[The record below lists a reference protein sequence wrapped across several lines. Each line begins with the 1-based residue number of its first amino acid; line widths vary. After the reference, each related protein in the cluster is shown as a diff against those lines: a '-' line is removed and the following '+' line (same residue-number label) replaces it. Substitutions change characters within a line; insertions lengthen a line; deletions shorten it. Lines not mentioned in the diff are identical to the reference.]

1 MDKRVRKIM
10 FHLNSLGK
18 GGAERVV
25 SLLANEFAKNNVEV
39 VIATEW
45 YADEEYE
52 VDSKVKRIHA
62 GLSKEDETASRLAKQ
77 WIRIRNL
84 RKVLV
89 EERPDVLISFCVK
102 ANYRAM
108 MASTG
113 TGVPV
118 IVSVRNDPKIDY
130 VGRANGVMNK
140 LFLNRASGCV
150 FQTQEAKEFFD
161 EVLQKKSRIICNPV
175 NEKYLRAE
183 RIAPKKKIVCVG
195 RLVAQK
201 NQMLL
206 VNAFEKIL
214 EKYSDY
220 HLYLYGDGSDDEC
233 KDELLKYV
241 GEKAITTLTSQIKEN
256 TDAKATVVTKESIEE
271 VLKLKDHV
279 HFMGLSSTLEKDMA
293 DAAMFV
299 LPSNYE
305 GMPNALME
313 AMALGLPVISTDCPC
328 GGSRYWITHG
338 TTGQLVPVKDVEA
351 MAKAMEFYIENP
363 KEAENMGAN
372 ARERL
377 KEATLD
383 KVFEQWSGYISEVL
397 SKEKVCEKQRLN

>member
-1 MDKRVRKIM
+1 MQNVKWKENRIDRKVRKIM

-25 SLLANEFAKNNVEV
+25 SLLANEFVKNEVEV

-45 YADEEYE
+45 YSEEEY
-52 VDSKVKRIHA
+52 DLKLQVKRIHA
-62 GLSKEDETASRLAKQ
+62 GLSEAEEKASRIAKQ
-77 WIRIRNL
+77 WFRVKNL
-84 RKVLV
+84 RKVLLQ
-89 EERPDVLISFCVK
+89 EKPDVLISFCVK

-113 TGVPV
+113 TGIPV

-130 VGRANGVMNK
+130 VGKANSMMNK
-140 LFLNRASGCV
+140 LFLNRAAGCV
-150 FQTQEAKEFFD
+150 FQTGEAQEFFD
-161 EVLQKKSRIICNPV
+161 EVLQKKSIIICNPV
-175 NEKYLRAE
+175 NEKYLKAE
-183 RIAPKKKIVCVG
+183 RKTATKKIVCVG

-214 EKYSDY
+214 EKYPDY

-233 KDELLKYV
+233 KDELIQYV
-241 GEKAITTLTSQIKEN
+241 EDKEIYISKSQSEDAEASKAN
-256 TDAKATVVTKESIEE
+256 ASIGV
-271 VLKLKDHV
+271 VLKLKDNI
-279 HFMGLSSTLEKDMA
+279 HFMGLSSTLESDMA

-299 LPSNYE
+299 LSSNYE

-328 GGSRYWITHG
+328 GGSRYWIEPG
-338 TTGQLVPVKDVEA
+338 VTGQLVPVKDVDT
-351 MAKAMEFYIENP
+351 MAKAIEYYIQNP
-363 KEAENMGAN
+363 EKADEMGTN
-372 ARERL
+372 AMERL
-377 KEATLD
+377 QEAAMD
-383 KVFEQWSGYISEVL
+383 KVFEQWKGYIA
-397 SKEKVCEKQRLN
+397 KTLNYR

>member
-1 MDKRVRKIM
+1 MAKAVKKIM

-25 SLLANEFAKNNVEV
+25 SLLANEFVNNHVEV

-45 YADEEYE
+45 YSEEEYE
-52 VDSKVKRIHA
+52 LEAQVKRIHA
-62 GLSKEDETASRLAKQ
+62 GFSKEEEKASRVAKQ

-84 RKVLV
+84 RKVLLQ
-89 EERPDVLISFCVK
+89 EKPDILISFCVK

-108 MASTG
+108 MAATG
-113 TGVPV
+113 TGIPV

-130 VGRANGVMNK
+130 VGKVNGLMNK
-140 LFLNRASGCV
+140 LFLNRAAGCV
-150 FQTQEAKEFFD
+150 FQTGEAKEFFD
-161 EVLQKKSRIICNPV
+161 KALREKSMIICNPV
-175 NEKYLRAE
+175 NEKYLQAE
-183 RIAPKKKIVCVG
+183 RKSLQKKIVCVG

-214 EKYSDY
+214 EKYPDY

-233 KDELLKYV
+233 KEELLRYV
-241 GEKAITTLTSQIKEN
+241 EKGKKGEVFLKEH
-256 TDAKATVVTKESIEE
+256 I
-271 VLKLKDHV
+271 
-279 HFMGLSSTLEKDMA
+279 HFMGLSNSLEVDMA

-328 GGSRYWITHG
+328 GGSRYWIEPG
-338 TTGQLVPVKDVEA
+338 KTGQLVPVRDVESMVQA
-351 MAKAMEFYIENP
+351 IEFYIQNP
-363 KEAENMGAN
+363 EKAEEMGAN

-377 KEATLD
+377 KEATLE
-383 KVFEQWSGYISEVL
+383 KVFEQWKSYIEQVL
-397 SKEKVCEKQRLN
+397 S

>member
-1 MDKRVRKIM
+1 MGKTVRKVM
-10 FHLNSLGK
+10 FHINSLGK

-25 SLLANEFAKNNVEV
+25 SLLANEFVKDGVEV
-39 VIATEW
+39 IIATEW
-45 YADEEYE
+45 YSEEEYE
-52 VDSKVKRIHA
+52 LESQVRRVHA
-62 GLSKEDETASRLAKQ
+62 GLSKAQENGSRIAKQ
-77 WIRIRNL
+77 WFRIANL

-89 EERPDVLISFCVK
+89 QEKPDVLLSFCVK

-108 MASTG
+108 MAVTG
-113 TGVPV
+113 LGIPV

-130 VGRANGVMNK
+130 VGKVNGLMNK
-140 LFLNRASGCV
+140 LFLNRAAGCV
-150 FQTQEAKEFFD
+150 FQTKEAQEFFD
-161 EVLQKKSRIICNPV
+161 EVLQKKSIIICNPV
-175 NEKYLRAE
+175 NEKYLNAKREVPA
-183 RIAPKKKIVCVG
+183 KKIVCVG

-214 EKYSDY
+214 EKYPDY

-233 KDELLKYV
+233 KEELLKYV
-241 GEKAITTLTSQIKEN
+241 KNKELGILKQQNANEQETSKGHIK
-256 TDAKATVVTKESIEE
+256 KE
-271 VLKLKDHV
+271 VLKLKDYI
-279 HFMGLSSTLEKDMA
+279 HFMGLSSTLEIDMA

-328 GGSRYWITHG
+328 GGSRYWIEPKV
-338 TTGQLVPVKDVEA
+338 TGQLTPVKNVEA
-351 MAKAMEFYIENP
+351 MAEAMEYYILYP
-363 KEAENMGAN
+363 MEAEAIGAK

-377 KEATLD
+377 QEATVD
-383 KVFEQWSGYISEVL
+383 KVFEQWKSYLDKTLG
-397 SKEKVCEKQRLN
+397 

>member
-1 MDKRVRKIM
+1 MNKKVRKIM
-10 FHLNSLGK
+10 FHLNSMGK

-25 SLLANEFAKNNVEV
+25 SLLANEFVKKGMEV
-39 VIATEW
+39 VVATEW
-45 YADEEYE
+45 YSEEEYE
-52 VDSKVKRIHA
+52 LDAKVKRIHA
-62 GLSKEDETASRLAKQ
+62 GLSEKEEKSSRVAKQ
-77 WIRIRNL
+77 WFRVKNL

-89 EERPDVLISFCVK
+89 QEVPDVLISFCVK

-113 TGVPV
+113 TGIPV

-130 VGRANGVMNK
+130 VGAVNGFMNK
-140 LFLNRASGCV
+140 LFLNRAAGCV
-150 FQTQEAKEFFD
+150 FQTEEAQEFFD
-161 EVLQKKSRIICNPV
+161 EVLQKKSIIICNPV
-175 NEKYLRAE
+175 NEKYLQAE
-183 RIAPKKKIVCVG
+183 RKMSVKKIVCVG

-214 EKYSDY
+214 KKYPDY

-233 KDELLKYV
+233 KEELIRYV
-241 GEKAITTLTSQIKEN
+241 ESAEVKVLEQQLES
-256 TDAKATVVTKESIEE
+256 TDVTKG
-271 VLKLKDHV
+271 VVKLNNHI

-293 DAAMFV
+293 DASMFV

-328 GGSRYWITHG
+328 GGSRYWIETG
-338 TTGQLVPVKDVEA
+338 VNGQLVPVKDVDA
-351 MAKAMEFYIENP
+351 MAEAVEYYIQNP
-363 KEAENMGAN
+363 ERAEEMGAK
-372 ARERL
+372 ARTRL
-377 KEATLD
+377 KEATMD
-383 KVFEQWSGYISEVL
+383 KVFRQWKDYIED
-397 SKEKVCEKQRLN
+397 RLKD

>member
-1 MDKRVRKIM
+1 MDRKVRKIM

-25 SLLANEFAKNNVEV
+25 SLLANEFVKNGVEV

-45 YADEEYE
+45 YSEEEYDLE
-52 VDSKVKRIHA
+52 LQVKRIHA
-62 GLSKEDETASRLAKQ
+62 GLSETEEKASRIAKQ
-77 WIRIRNL
+77 WFRVKNL
-84 RKVLV
+84 RKVLLQ
-89 EERPDVLISFCVK
+89 EKPDVLISFCVK

-113 TGVPV
+113 TGIPV

-130 VGRANGVMNK
+130 VGKANNLMNK
-140 LFLNRASGCV
+140 LFLNRAAGCV
-150 FQTQEAKEFFD
+150 FQTGEAQEFFD
-161 EVLQKKSRIICNPV
+161 EVLQKKSVIICNPV
-175 NEKYLRAE
+175 NEKYLKVKREVPA
-183 RIAPKKKIVCVG
+183 KKIVCVG

-206 VNAFEKIL
+206 VNAFEKVL
-214 EKYSDY
+214 GKYPDY

-233 KDELLKYV
+233 KEELLKYV
-241 GEKAITTLTSQIKEN
+241 GSKEISILEHLNVDVEALEKNVA
-256 TDAKATVVTKESIEE
+256 AKK
-271 VLKLKDHV
+271 VLKLKDHI
-279 HFMGLSSTLEKDMA
+279 HFMGLSSTLESDMA
-293 DAAMFV
+293 DAVMFV

-328 GGSRYWITHG
+328 GGSRYWIEPKV
-338 TTGQLVPVKDVEA
+338 TGQLVPVKDVDSMAQAMEYYILNPEEAEA
-351 MAKAMEFYIENP
+351 MGAK
-363 KEAENMGAN
+363 

-377 KEATLD
+377 QEATVD
-383 KVFEQWSGYISEVL
+383 KVFEQWKRYIAKTL
-397 SKEKVCEKQRLN
+397 TRK

>member
-1 MDKRVRKIM
+1 MGKAVNKIM
-10 FHLNSLGK
+10 FHLNSMGK

-25 SLLANEFAKNNVEV
+25 SLLANEFAGKGYEV
-39 VIATEW
+39 IVATEW
-45 YADEEYE
+45 FSEEEYE
-52 VDSKVKRIHA
+52 LKSGVRRIHA
-62 GLSKEDETASRLAKQ
+62 GLSEKEEKASRIAKQ
-77 WIRIRNL
+77 WFRIKNF

-89 EERPDVLISFCVK
+89 EEQPDVLISFCVK

-113 TGVPV
+113 TDIPV

-130 VGRANGVMNK
+130 VGTVNRIVNK
-140 LFLNRASGCV
+140 LFLNRANGCV
-150 FQTQEAKEFFD
+150 FQTEEAKEFFD
-161 EVLQKKSRIICNPV
+161 KVLQEKSIIICNPV
-175 NEKYLRAE
+175 NEKYLQAKRKTPE
-183 RIAPKKKIVCVG
+183 KKIVCVG

-214 EKYSDY
+214 EKYPGY

-233 KDELLKYV
+233 KEELLQYV
-241 GEKAITTLTSQIKEN
+241 KAGKW
-256 TDAKATVVTKESIEE
+256 
-271 VLKLKDHV
+271 KDHI
-279 HFMGLSSTLEKDMA
+279 HFMGLSSTLENDMA

-328 GGSRYWITHG
+328 GGSRYWIEPG
-338 TTGQLVPVKDVEA
+338 ITGQLVPVKDVDSMAEA
-351 MAKAMEFYIENP
+351 IEYYIQNPDRAKEMGAKA
-363 KEAENMGAN
+363 
-372 ARERL
+372 RQRL
-377 KEATLD
+377 QEATMD
-383 KVFEQWSGYISEVL
+383 KVFEQWKSYITKTVEMQQ
-397 SKEKVCEKQRLN
+397 K

>member
-1 MDKRVRKIM
+1 MILNKNYYKGKESRMDKKIGKIL
-10 FHLNSLGK
+10 FHINSLGK

-25 SLLANEFAKNNVEV
+25 SLLANEFVKDGVEV

-45 YADEEYE
+45 YAEEEYE

-62 GLSKEDETASRLAKQ
+62 GLSTTQEKGNRVAKQ
-77 WIRIRNL
+77 WYRIHNL
-84 RKVLV
+84 RTILKK
-89 EERPDVLISFCVK
+89 EKPDVVLSFCAK
-102 ANYRAM
+102 ANYRAL
-108 MASTG
+108 MAAAG
-113 TGVPV
+113 IGIPV

-130 VGRANGVMNK
+130 VGTSKGIMNK
-140 LFLNRASGCV
+140 LFLNRAAGCV
-150 FQTQEAKEFFD
+150 FQTEEAKEFFD
-161 EVLQKKSRIICNPV
+161 KVLQEKSVIICNPV

-183 RIAPKKKIVCVG
+183 RKAAEKKIVCVG

-214 EKYSDY
+214 EKYPEY

-233 KDELLKYV
+233 KEELLQYVDSKDIRILKYQD
-241 GEKAITTLTSQIKEN
+241 EKA
-256 TDAKATVVTKESIEE
+256 DTVQDETIEH
-271 VLKLKDHV
+271 VMKLKNYV
-279 HFMGLSSTLEKDMA
+279 HFMGLSSTLETDMA

-328 GGSRYWITHG
+328 GGSRYWIASG
-338 TTGQLVPVKDVEA
+338 VTGQLVPVKDVDA
-351 MAKAMEFYIENP
+351 MARAMEFYIQNP
-363 KEAENMGAN
+363 DKAEQIGAN

-377 KEATLD
+377 QEATVD
-383 KVFEQWSGYISEVL
+383 KIYEQWKNYIITT
-397 SKEKVCEKQRLN
+397 LN

>member
-1 MDKRVRKIM
+1 M
-10 FHLNSLGK
+10 FHINSLGK

-25 SLLANEFAKNNVEV
+25 SLLTNEFVKDGVEV

-45 YADEEYE
+45 YSDEEYDIE
-52 VDSKVKRIHA
+52 PQVKRIHA
-62 GLSKEDETASRLAKQ
+62 GLSMEQENASRIAKQ
-77 WIRIRNL
+77 WFRIGNFRN
-84 RKVLV
+84 VLLQ
-89 EERPDVLISFCVK
+89 EKPDVVLSFCVK

-108 MASTG
+108 MASIG
-113 TGVPV
+113 TGIPV

-130 VGRANGVMNK
+130 VGKTRTVMNK
-140 LFLNRASGCV
+140 LFLNRAAGCV
-150 FQTQEAKEFFD
+150 FQTEEAKEFFD
-161 EVLQKKSRIICNPV
+161 EVLQKKSVIICNPV
-175 NEKYLRAE
+175 NDKYLKAE
-183 RIAPKKKIVCVG
+183 RTIPVKKIVCVG

-214 EKYSDY
+214 EKYPDY

-233 KDELLKYV
+233 KDELIQYV
-241 GEKAITTLTSQIKEN
+241 GNKEIYILKHQGEGTAIGKL
-256 TDAKATVVTKESIEE
+256 DVAADE
-271 VLKLKDHV
+271 VLKLKDHI
-279 HFMGLSSTLEKDMA
+279 HFMGLSSTLESDMA

-328 GGSRYWITHG
+328 GGSRYWIEPEV
-338 TTGQLVPVKDVEA
+338 TGQLVPVKDVDA
-351 MAKAMEFYIENP
+351 MAKAMEYYILNP
-363 KEAENMGAN
+363 EKAGKMGVK

-377 KEATLD
+377 QEATID
-383 KVFEQWSGYISEVL
+383 KVFEQWKSYIAKTLGRTNIE
-397 SKEKVCEKQRLN
+397 

>member
-1 MDKRVRKIM
+1 MDKKVRKIM

-25 SLLANEFAKNNVEV
+25 SLLSNEFVKHNMEV

-45 YADEEYE
+45 VSDEEYE
-52 VDSKVKRIHA
+52 LDSAIKRIHA

-84 RKVLV
+84 RKVLL

-113 TGVPV
+113 MRIPV

-130 VGRANGVMNK
+130 VGRIRGVMNK

-175 NEKYLRAE
+175 NEKYLKAE
-183 RIAPKKKIVCVG
+183 KKVPLKKIVCVG

-206 VNAFEKIL
+206 VNAFEKVL
-214 EKYSDY
+214 EKYPDY

-233 KDELLKYV
+233 KDELLQYV
-241 GEKAITTLTSQIKEN
+241 KG
-256 TDAKATVVTKESIEE
+256 
-271 VLKLKDHV
+271 KLKEHV

-338 TTGQLVPVKDVEA
+338 TTGQLVPVKDVES

-363 KEAENMGAN
+363 KEAATMGAN

-377 KEATLD
+377 KEATLE
-383 KVFEQWSGYISEVL
+383 KVFEQWRSYISEVV
-397 SKEKVCEKQRLN
+397 S

>member
-1 MDKRVRKIM
+1 MDRKVQKIM

-25 SLLANEFAKNNVEV
+25 SLLANQFVKNGVEV

-45 YADEEYE
+45 YSEEEYDLE
-52 VDSKVKRIHA
+52 PQVKRIHA
-62 GLSKEDETASRLAKQ
+62 GLSEAEENASRIAKQ
-77 WIRIRNL
+77 WFRIKNL
-84 RKVLV
+84 RKVLLQ
-89 EERPDVLISFCVK
+89 EKPDVLISFCVK

-113 TGVPV
+113 TGIPV

-130 VGRANGVMNK
+130 VGKANSLMNK
-140 LFLNRASGCV
+140 LFLNRAAGCV
-150 FQTQEAKEFFD
+150 FQTGEAQEFFD
-161 EVLQKKSRIICNPV
+161 EVLQKKSIIICNPV
-175 NEKYLRAE
+175 NEKYLKAE
-183 RIAPKKKIVCVG
+183 RKTAAKKIVCVG

-214 EKYSDY
+214 EKYPEY

-233 KDELLKYV
+233 KDELIRYV
-241 GEKAITTLTSQIKEN
+241 GSTEVNVLESQPNNINGTEE
-256 TDAKATVVTKESIEE
+256 TV
-271 VLKLKDHV
+271 KLKDNI
-279 HFMGLSSTLEKDMA
+279 HFMGLSSMLESDMA

-328 GGSRYWITHG
+328 GGSRYWIEPG
-338 TTGQLVPVKDVEA
+338 VTGQLVPVKDVDA
-351 MAKAMEFYIENP
+351 MAKAIEFYIQNP
-363 KEAENMGAN
+363 EKADRMGTN

-377 KEATLD
+377 QEATMD
-383 KVFEQWSGYISEVL
+383 KVFEQWKNYIV
-397 SKEKVCEKQRLN
+397 KTLNARR

>member
-1 MDKRVRKIM
+1 M
-10 FHLNSLGK
+10 FHLNSMGK

-45 YADEEYE
+45 YSEEEYE
-52 VDSKVKRIHA
+52 LHPKVKRIHA
-62 GLSKEDETASRLAKQ
+62 GLSESDEKASRMAKL

-84 RKVLV
+84 RTVLLQ
-89 EERPDVLISFCVK
+89 EKPDVLISFCVK

-108 MASTG
+108 MAATG
-113 TGVPV
+113 TGIPV

-130 VGRANGVMNK
+130 VGKVNGLMNK
-140 LFLNRASGCV
+140 LFMNRAAGCV

-161 EVLQKKSRIICNPV
+161 DVLQEKSVIICNPV
-175 NEKYLRAE
+175 NEKYLQAKRKTPE
-183 RIAPKKKIVCVG
+183 KKIVCVG

-214 EKYSDY
+214 EKYEDY
-220 HLYLYGDGSDDEC
+220 DLYLYGDGSDDEC
-233 KDELLKYV
+233 KEELLKYV
-241 GEKAITTLTSQIKEN
+241 NADRL
-256 TDAKATVVTKESIEE
+256 
-271 VLKLKDHV
+271 LKNHI

-328 GGSRYWITHG
+328 GGSRYWIEPG
-338 TTGQLVPVKDVEA
+338 ITGQLVPVNNVKSLVQ
-351 MAKAMEFYIENP
+351 AMEYYIRNP
-363 KEAENMGAN
+363 KEAEAMGEA

-383 KVFEQWSGYISEVL
+383 KIFEQWTGYIEQVL
-397 SKEKVCEKQRLN
+397 S

>member
-1 MDKRVRKIM
+1 MEKAIEKIM
-10 FHLNSLGK
+10 FHINSLGK

-25 SLLANEFAKNNVEV
+25 SLLASEFVKNEVEV

-45 YADEEYE
+45 YSDEEYE
-52 VDSKVKRIHA
+52 LGPNVRRIHA
-62 GLSKEDETASRLAKQ
+62 GLSERDEKASRIAKQ

-84 RKVLV
+84 RKAIL
-89 EERPDVLISFCVK
+89 EEKPDVVLSFCVK

-108 MASTG
+108 MATAG
-113 TGVPV
+113 TNIPV

-130 VGRANGVMNK
+130 VGKANNLMNK
-140 LFLNRASGCV
+140 LFLNKAAGCV

-161 EVLQKKSRIICNPV
+161 EVLQEKSIIICNPV
-175 NEKYLRAE
+175 NEKYLQAE
-183 RIAPKKKIVCVG
+183 RKTAKKKIVCVG

-206 VNAFEKIL
+206 VNAFENIL
-214 EKYSDY
+214 QRYEDY
-220 HLYLYGDGSDDEC
+220 ELYLYGDGSDDEC
-233 KDELLKYV
+233 KEELLEYV
-241 GEKAITTLTSQIKEN
+241 NSSRLLRNHI
-256 TDAKATVVTKESIEE
+256 
-271 VLKLKDHV
+271 

-328 GGSRYWITHG
+328 GGSRYWIEPG
-338 TTGQLVPVKDVEA
+338 ITGQLVPVKNVKSMTQAIEYYILNPEEA
-351 MAKAMEFYIENP
+351 EKMGAKA
-363 KEAENMGAN
+363 
-372 ARERL
+372 RQRL
-377 KEATLD
+377 EEATLD
-383 KVFEQWSGYISEVL
+383 KVYEQWQQYILQVIN
-397 SKEKVCEKQRLN
+397 R

>member
-1 MDKRVRKIM
+1 MDKKIRKIM

-25 SLLANEFAKNNVEV
+25 SLLANEFVKDGTEV

-45 YADEEYE
+45 YSEEEYDL
-52 VDSKVKRIHA
+52 DSKVKRIHA
-62 GLSKEDETASRLAKQ
+62 GLSKVQEKGSRTAKQ
-77 WIRIRNL
+77 WYRMENL
-84 RKVLV
+84 RKVLLQ
-89 EERPDVLISFCVK
+89 EKPDVLLSFCVK

-108 MASTG
+108 MAATG
-113 TGVPV
+113 TGIPV

-130 VGRANGVMNK
+130 VGKVNSLMNK
-140 LFLNRASGCV
+140 LFLNRAAGCV
-150 FQTQEAKEFFD
+150 FQTEEAQEFFD
-161 EVLQKKSRIICNPV
+161 DILQKKSIIICNPV
-175 NEKYLRAE
+175 NEKYLKATRKTPE
-183 RIAPKKKIVCVG
+183 KKIVCVG

-214 EKYSDY
+214 ENYPDY

-233 KDELLKYV
+233 KEELLQYV
-241 GEKAITTLTSQIKEN
+241 EEKEVK
-256 TDAKATVVTKESIEE
+256 TVTWQAEDDGSVKKGI
-271 VLKLKDHV
+271 LIKLKNRV
-279 HFMGLSSTLEKDMA
+279 HFMGLSSTLETDMA

-338 TTGQLVPVKDVEA
+338 QTGQLVPVKNVEE
-351 MAKAMEFYIENP
+351 MAKAIEFYIENP
-363 KEAENMGAN
+363 AKAEKMGAE
-372 ARERL
+372 ARKRL
-377 KEATLD
+377 QEATID
-383 KVFEQWSGYISEVL
+383 KIFKQWKLYIRKTL
-397 SKEKVCEKQRLN
+397 KL